1 MNSSV
6 AGWLLCLTALCL
18 WGSIGTLAKASA
30 VQWSLF
36 FKAYSVGVGAS
47 AMVLAVAAAPEV
59 RAIGGHRGAAFYGI
73 FGGLCG
79 CGGSMC
85 FLSSI
90 EMVGVTLSY
99 PVVMG
104 IEMTLGTF
112 LLYLLDRDALNVGPL
127 LGALLCV
134 LGAVALDALAQLRL
148 AADGDGLRGAPP
160 EEDGLL
166 GAPALKR
173 GRSLGKVEF
182 LPEGDD
188 DELDYVF
195 DSNGGDDACVPIERL
210 VDALSPTKTK
220 NQWDDKPQG
229 VRRGVRR
236 AVAAGVLLSFWPAGE
251 ALAVDAGAT
260 VPACVEINQ

>member
-148 AADGDGLRGAPP
+148 ADNEPRGRAAGGGRPARSASVEARPVAGQGRVPPGGRRRRVGLRLRQRP
-160 EEDGLL
+160 
-166 GAPALKR
+166 
-173 GRSLGKVEF
+173 
-182 LPEGDD
+182 
-188 DELDYVF
+188 
-195 DSNGGDDACVPIERL
+195 
-210 VDALSPTKTK
+210 
-220 NQWDDKPQG
+220 
-229 VRRGVRR
+229 
-236 AVAAGVLLSFWPAGE
+236 
-251 ALAVDAGAT
+251 
-260 VPACVEINQ
+260 